1 MRFTSN
7 SDNKQELSRRSDTS
21 SVPVKV
27 VQVWTLAGDK
37 SQKAIMAEPSSSGRT
52 TTSIALPPIDP
63 ESLPVVP
70 ASRGPASAI
79 LDFANNAIESAALRD
94 GIKLII
100 VGGALEAARRAFSLI
115 GQQIVEREFRYGAPS
130 GPHVTDKTSFTDR
143 VHDPSSFRR
152 HRHRLHVDFDLVI
165 NPNQPSFGTSL
176 PSRDNRQHSN
186 GKMGSG
192 GWILLL
198 A

>member
-1 MRFTSN
+1 
-7 SDNKQELSRRSDTS
+7 
-21 SVPVKV
+21 
-27 VQVWTLAGDK
+27 
-37 SQKAIMAEPSSSGRT
+37 MAEPSRAST
-52 TTSIALPPIDP
+52 TTAIALPPIDP
-63 ESLPVVP
+63 NSLPAVP

-115 GQQIVEREFRYGAPS
+115 GQQIVEREFRGIVHFRLPAHSPTTFDSYRVYHTGS
-130 GPHVTDKTSFTDR
+130 LRRHGHR
-143 VHDPSSFRR
+143 VHLD
-152 HRHRLHVDFDLVI
+152 LDLVI
-165 NPNQPSFGTSL
+165 DKDQPSLG
-176 PSRDNRQHSN
+176 PSFSSRNHRQHPH

-192 GWILLL
+192 GWVFFF